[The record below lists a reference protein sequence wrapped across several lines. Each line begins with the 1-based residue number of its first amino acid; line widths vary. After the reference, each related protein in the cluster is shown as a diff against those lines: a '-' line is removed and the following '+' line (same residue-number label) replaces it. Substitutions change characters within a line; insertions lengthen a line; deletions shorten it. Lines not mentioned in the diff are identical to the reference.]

1 MLSQQLFEI
10 GFLCSIWR
18 VKGSICTH
26 LKSAHLKIQYYSFN
40 NLHFS
45 DSVSFCTLTSRFWVF
60 VTLDSF
66 LSPFA
71 HLLPHL
77 GLYIALRLS
86 FMKAF
91 PKHFT
96 HSSMEHKCMQK
107 VVSHFFCKLQGR
119 VQYDVHSK
127 CLTFNKHM
135 YR

>member
-1 MLSQQLFEI
+1 MKC
-10 GFLCSIWR
+10 GFLCRIWR
-18 VKGSICTH
+18 VKGSIDTH

-40 NLHFS
+40 NLYFS
-45 DSVSFCTLTSRFWVF
+45 DSVFFCTLTSRFWVF
-60 VTLDSF
+60 VTLYSF
-66 LSPFA
+66 LSLFA

-86 FMKAF
+86 FSMKAF
-91 PKHFT
+91 PKHFP

-107 VVSHFFCKLQGR
+107 VVSRFFCKLQGL

-127 CLTFNKHM
+127 CLMFNKHI